1 MKNVKQCLWDKG
13 FTTAQ
18 WEAWLNLNIYLH
30 AVIKQETISLESNF
44 NKIAILLEFE
54 KSQNAKVV
62 E

>member
-13 FTTAQ
+13 ITIAQ

>member
-1 MKNVKQCLWDKG
+1 MNNVKQFLWNKRIE
-13 FTTAQ
+13 AVQ
-18 WEAWLNLNIYLH
+18 WQACLNLNIYLH

-44 NKIAILLEFE
+44 NKIGILLEFE